1 MASML
6 RYSHAIS
13 PLTPPIPPPT
23 LRTYERLEIGPTGSP
38 QPSLFRPDFLSEDPV
53 RQNCGRMRQANS
65 DTTARPMRPVPDTK
79 NFCLATT
86 VAAPS
91 YGVETLRLSC
101 CRLSATKT
109 SHISETG
116 PLSGPISPFPQD
128 SRPPPPA
135 IAWAHIHSAPSSNW
149 SPSACQPQRNPLGLL
164 FPTHLGG
171 IWYGCHWSGHR

>member
-1 MASML
+1 MPSPPCPTPPSLPQSEHMGVWRLTAQGAQPFLSRLTFGGCDEAKVRRNAASQL
-6 RYSHAIS
+6 RYNSAANETS
-13 PLTPPIPPPT
+13 S
-23 LRTYERLEIGPTGSP
+23 RYEK
-38 QPSLFRPDFLSEDPV
+38 LF
-53 RQNCGRMRQANS
+53 
-65 DTTARPMRPVPDTK
+65 
-79 NFCLATT
+79 LATT

-101 CRLSATKT
+101 CRLSATRT
-109 SHISETG
+109 SQISETG
-116 PLSGPISPFPQD
+116 PPSGPISPFPQD